1 MDLDEN
7 RIILPSIVQIKEG
20 KWLPIKKSFEI
31 ATILTYLESIRN
43 KGGGFLFKKSAEHI
57 KFISVFYWP
66 FTLIR
71 RNDTGKYV
79 FFDRLGFF
87 SETFQYHIMPPTD
100 ICIKEI
106 SKNQPGS
113 AEVEIFIDILKS
125 CEKNLGSF
133 PSVTPY
139 KIQGCLAHEDLMKDL
154 LATFSSISHS
164 TVSGH
169 ILSPRITME
178 QLKSELETLFKL
190 KESCQNDIIQLNNVL
205 AQIEVVTNKWIEY
218 LTKQQMQVREDFD
231 KKIAEIRPDVEANVR
246 DYQQK
251 LNYELHSIE
260 MSMAPMI
267 STLESQISRLRME
280 EEMYKKQEETYK
292 KINPAAAEGARK
304 MKDNT
309 KKIREKTEDQLKKV
323 IENKKRQINM
333 ITDNYNKL
341 IEKEWERISSLEH
354 EKDNIFNLL
363 EHKKTEIS
371 KLVNNLR
378 DEISKLVKS
387 KTSTIGSI
395 EEVGAHIPSEIEK
408 QFGECF
414 HLLMPLIIACLE
426 GEKSRYVILPPLVIK
441 EKGTLQITK
450 GLFGGIALPLE
461 PITERFEKIAKKR
474 FEEML
479 KADSNLEKEIST
491 MGLVNDI
498 LHLKETKELLA
509 EGLKELRNLS
519 LINDKQ
525 FQEITSAYEEYW
537 RAILK

>member
-1 MDLDEN
+1 
-7 RIILPSIVQIKEG
+7 
-20 KWLPIKKSFEI
+20 
-31 ATILTYLESIRN
+31 
-43 KGGGFLFKKSAEHI
+43 
-57 KFISVFYWP
+57 
-66 FTLIR
+66 
-71 RNDTGKYV
+71 
-79 FFDRLGFF
+79 
-87 SETFQYHIMPPTD
+87 MPPTD
-100 ICIKEI
+100 TCIKEI

-125 CEKNLGSF
+125 CEKNLGGF

-139 KIQGCLAHEDLMKDL
+139 KIQGCLAHEDLMRDL
-154 LATFSSISHS
+154 LATFSSISHN
-164 TVSGH
+164 TLSGH

-205 AQIEVVTNKWIEY
+205 AQIEAITNKWIEY
-218 LTKQQMQVREDFD
+218 LTKHQLQVREDFD
-231 KKIAEIRPDVEANVR
+231 EKIAEIRPEVEANVR

-260 MSMAPMI
+260 MSTTPMI

-292 KINPAAAEGARK
+292 KINNPAAAEGARK
-304 MKDNT
+304 MKDNV
-309 KKIREKTEDQLKKV
+309 KKIRQKTEDQLKQV
-323 IENKKRQINM
+323 IENKKRQIKM

-341 IEKEWERISSLEH
+341 IEKEWERIRSLES
-354 EKDNIFNLL
+354 ERDNIFNLL
-363 EHKKTEIS
+363 ERKKTEIS
-371 KLVNNLR
+371 KLVDNLR
-378 DEISKLVKS
+378 DKISKLVNS
-387 KTSTIGSI
+387 KTSIIGSI
-395 EEVGAHIPSEIEK
+395 EEVGTHIPSEIEE

-414 HLLMPLIIACLE
+414 HLLMPLIIACLQ
-426 GEKSRYVILPPLVIK
+426 GEKSRYVIIPPSVIK
-441 EKGTLQITK
+441 EKGTLRITK
-450 GLFGGIALPLE
+450 SLFGGIALPLE
-461 PITERFEKIAKKR
+461 PITERFEKIAKR

-491 MGLVNDI
+491 MGHVNDI
-498 LHLKETKELLA
+498 LHLQETKELLA